1 MALAVDIL
9 KQNGVKNAEAIV
21 AASNTS
27 GLPLGVAVGMIMK
40 ESGGANIY
48 GHDAGGAMHGAGE
61 VTEANFKSG
70 FLPVVLRGGT
80 SNGVGPAQITY
91 PGYFKQNPNYAWWDP
106 YWSCLFGFNLLK
118 GYLGGNY
125 SFESLAR
132 AGSTYN
138 SGNPTGT
145 YNTYGKTFAN
155 LAISWT
161 EKLRGASTDVSYNAQ
176 EDDLPSVDEIARAV
190 WAHQIEIA
198 GSKAKNKGKKVSAG
212 TIMAWLDDQFAWLPE
227 TVWSHPV
234 LRAGLPDSDSRAGKP
249 VAVGTI
255 MAYMDA
261 FVADTKNTV
270 VEAVRGITNDE
281 RVVKAVQEA
290 IDDFVKYKAAE
301 PGTIPAVAVSDEYVV
316 VAVGDTLKAIAEANG
331 KTVQEVIGLNPGIEP
346 NALTVGQRIK
356 VK

>member
-1 MALAVDIL
+1 MVRAVDIL
-9 KQNGVKNAEAIV
+9 TQNGVKNATAIV
-21 AASNTS
+21 AASNDS
-27 GLPLGVAVGMIMK
+27 GLPLGIAVGMIMK
-40 ESGGANIY
+40 ESGGANVY
-48 GHDAGGAMHGAGE
+48 GHDAGGAMYGRGE
-61 VTEANFKSG
+61 VTEENFKNG

-91 PGYFKQNPNYAWWDP
+91 PGYFKQNPNYRWWDP

-161 EKLRGASTDVSYNAQ
+161 EKLRGASTDASYNTQ
-176 EDDLPSVDEIARAV
+176 EDDLPSADEVARAV

-234 LRAGLPDSDSRAGKP
+234 LRAGLPDNDNRAGKP
-249 VAVGTI
+249 VAVGTV
-255 MAYMDA
+255 MSYMDA
-261 FVADTKNTV
+261 FVADVKNSV

-281 RVVKAVQEA
+281 RVTEAVNAA
-290 IDDFVKYKAAE
+290 IEKYIHYEKTE
-301 PGTIPAVAVSDEYVV
+301 PGTVEATPLDDSVYVV
-316 VAVGDTLKAIAEANG
+316 QRGDTLKAIAQNAG
-331 KTVQEVIGLNPGIEP
+331 KTVQELIALNGNFDS
-346 NALTVGQRIK
+346 NALYVGQKVRIK
-356 VK
+356 